1 MWDGSLQERNSFP
14 CLFYTVLVCGLG
26 ICTPLRHELVCLVPV
41 PIYNFIIGSGSLIFS
56 RSRWII
62 PYAVFEVQR
71 VWCRGATSRE
81 LGRRL
86 LLPSMPSHALGRVRY
101 ELVPCTSTGAKIQ
114 NPCGTGRVRGSRMRT
129 AYRLAHRRATNGEE
143 NERAQLGEILQSQLD
158 PRPGRGSSP
167 HQASW
172 GSNPC
177 CGARSTM

>member
-81 LGRRL
+81 LGGGDCFSPACLATRWAACDTSL
-86 LLPSMPSHALGRVRY
+86 CLV
-101 ELVPCTSTGAKIQ
+101 LVPAPKFKTLVGLGGYVAVGCGRRTFSPSSRDERGRERTSTARRDPPIPTRSKAGAWIES
-114 NPCGTGRVRGSRMRT
+114 T
-129 AYRLAHRRATNGEE
+129 
-143 NERAQLGEILQSQLD
+143 
-158 PRPGRGSSP
+158 PG
-167 HQASW
+167 
-172 GSNPC
+172 
-177 CGARSTM
+177 

>member
-86 LLPSMPSHALGRVRY
+86 LLPSMPSHALARADGAACDTSLC
-101 ELVPCTSTGAKIQ
+101 LVLSTGAKIQ

-129 AYRLAHRRATNGEE
+129 AYV
-143 NERAQLGEILQSQLD
+143 
-158 PRPGRGSSP
+158 
-167 HQASW
+167 
-172 GSNPC
+172 
-177 CGARSTM
+177 